1 MPPKRKVKSA
11 TGPEPEPESEFV
23 RAIPEPAMQVVAAEM
38 GERRA
43 TLERPTIYG
52 SDKNP
57 PDKEELK
64 EILAGI
70 HEKHSIPGD
79 KNNGYL
85 EYIKGAFNY
94 NERKKRTEIEK
105 EILYTTQIDSYLY
118 NLSPDKL
125 EQFRL
130 HGPEGDLDPEL
141 RTFLSPGDYNQKKQ
155 VEKAKKQ
162 GSESIKASLKR
173 KRKHKKRRKSKK
185 RKSKKKK
192 RKTKRKK

>member
-1 MPPKRKVKSA
+1 M
-11 TGPEPEPESEFV
+11 
-23 RAIPEPAMQVVAAEM
+23 
-38 GERRA
+38 
-43 TLERPTIYG
+43 
-52 SDKNP
+52 
-57 PDKEELK
+57 
-64 EILAGI
+64 
-70 HEKHSIPGD
+70 
-79 KNNGYL
+79 
-85 EYIKGAFNY
+85 
-94 NERKKRTEIEK
+94 
-105 EILYTTQIDSYLY
+105 YTTQIDSYLY

-155 VEKAKKQ
+155 EEKAKKQ

-173 KRKHKKRRKSKK
+173 KRKHKKPRKSKK